1 MIPANSLRG
10 NERNRDPRP
19 RMADRFR
26 AVSVRPAAH
35 PNPHLSL
42 VHTSI
47 ATGGGCAN
55 SGERCPSE
63 PLLEHAAHKAQID
76 AYTASTA
83 LLFACSRTILNI
95 SVRDVSRT
103 RMHLHR

>member
-1 MIPANSLRG
+1 
-10 NERNRDPRP
+10 
-19 RMADRFR
+19 MADRFR

-55 SGERCPSE
+55 AGERCPSE
-63 PLLEHAAHKAQID
+63 QLLEHTAHKAQID
-76 AYTASTA
+76 AYTDSFD
-83 LLFACSRTILNI
+83 LVFAACRTISEYI
-95 SVRDVSRT
+95 A
-103 RMHLHR
+103 